1 VTTVV
6 MTKTFLLADRHI
18 QPSVDSSAIT
28 PFKAK
33 KVFTY
38 TINGLVYHVGF
49 AGTYKDVTTA
59 KNTRRAVEAV
69 LAFAAGETDVLKD
82 APFDEDDFY
91 FIAEILDDEVRR
103 YYVKESA
110 IYRIQGDSIIGA
122 GTGFNEAVL
131 AIHLG
136 VAPEEIIGFIA
147 LLDDYTS
154 SAYDLIYF

>member
-6 MTKTFLLADRHI
+6 MAKTFLLADRHI
-18 QPSVDSSAIT
+18 QPFVDSSSIT

-33 KVFTY
+33 KVFTH
-38 TINGLVYHVGF
+38 TINGVVYHVGF

-59 KNTRRAVEAV
+59 KNTRRAVEVV

-91 FIAEILDDEVRR
+91 FIAEILEGAVRR
-103 YYVKESA
+103 YYVRESV

-136 VAPEEIIGFIA
+136 VAPEEMIGYIA
-147 LLDDYTS
+147 LLDEFTS
-154 SAYDLIYF
+154 DEFDLIYF